1 MKKTS
6 AFVHIANRI
15 KQKSLGVNED
25 CNGIGATLA
34 NDPFRRAAKHCGKGK
49 TY

>member
-6 AFVHIANRI
+6 AFAYIASRT
-15 KQKSLGVNED
+15 KQKSLDVNED

-34 NDPFRRAAKHCGKGK
+34 NDPFRRAAKHCGKEK